1 LNRND
6 SATHIE
12 RTGSFALPLS
22 PAEALPLF
30 TAEGER
36 SWVPGWEPQYIHP
49 PHASSAAGTVFRTDH
64 GGEETLWIVLR
75 YEPVEGIAEYGR
87 FTPGSRLGT
96 VRVQCT
102 GEGDSQTRV
111 SVTYALTAVS
121 PSGSEALIAMS
132 IDAFATMLQ
141 EWRGLIVRSLLN
153 PDVGST

>member
-12 RTGSFALPLS
+12 RTGDFVLPLS
-22 PAEALPLF
+22 PSVALPLF

-36 SWVPGWEPQYIHP
+36 SWVPGWEPQYIYP

-102 GEGDSQTRV
+102 GEVGSQTRV
-111 SVTYALTAVS
+111 SVTYALTAIS
-121 PSGSEALIAMS
+121 PSGSEALVAMS
-132 IDAFATMLQ
+132 TDAFAAMLQ
-141 EWRGLIVRSLLN
+141 EWRGLILRSLPS
-153 PDVGST
+153 PDGGPT